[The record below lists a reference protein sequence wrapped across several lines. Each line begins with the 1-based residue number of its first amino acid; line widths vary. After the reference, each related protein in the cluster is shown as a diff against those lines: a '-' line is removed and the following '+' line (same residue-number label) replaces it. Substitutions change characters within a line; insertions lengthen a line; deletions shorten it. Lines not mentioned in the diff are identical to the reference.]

1 MLHQEIVL
9 IHLVSSL
16 FGVWTLLDYSEK
28 DVHIWFTLKY
38 ISHTT
43 HGNSVLFP
51 SAGIRTVEGK
61 VTM

>member
-9 IHLVSSL
+9 IHFVSSL
-16 FGVWTLLDYSEK
+16 FGAWTLLDYSEK

-43 HGNSVLFP
+43 YCNSVLFP